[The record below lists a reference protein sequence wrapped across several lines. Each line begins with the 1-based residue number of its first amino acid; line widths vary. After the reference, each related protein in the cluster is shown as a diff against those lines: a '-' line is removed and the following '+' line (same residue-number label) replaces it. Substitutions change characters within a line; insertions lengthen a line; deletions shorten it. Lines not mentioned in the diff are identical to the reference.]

1 MDNQNNKQAFDPE
14 QEKSTHPLKQNHFNW
29 QNLLR
34 TVSVFVCLV
43 LAFALFLSHW
53 GLMRHSQEAQKGQI
67 SEKSMPA
74 FGTLA
79 PTSSSTEM
87 RKLQII
93 YNYLKENYYRELSDD
108 EMIEAMYAG
117 LLDEMDSPYTFYL
130 DAEEYAML
138 QESMEGEYYG
148 IGAQVGSR
156 DGAYFILDIFDDSP
170 ALEAGLRNGD
180 QILAVDGEPAESF
193 ADVSLLASK
202 VRGKEG
208 TEVTLTIY
216 RANDNKEME
225 VVLKRGKVTTAN
237 LKYSMLE
244 DQIGYVRIME
254 FNQGVAKNFIH
265 ALDDLKEQGAR
276 TIIFDLRNNPGG
288 YVSEVTTMLDYLLPE
303 VDIAVAKGRSYGEE
317 FSEAWTSDSFVGVPE
332 EWEYTILVNEN
343 SASASELFTGCLR
356 DVKGSTIVGKKTFG
370 KGVGSITYELSD
382 GSAIQIT
389 NFHYYLPKGDCI
401 NEIGIEPDI
410 EVDLEKEYKGLTV
423 SQLAENDTQLAAAIE
438 YTKTLR

>member
-1 MDNQNNKQAFDPE
+1 MDNQNNKQNLDPE
-14 QEKSTHPLKQNHFNW
+14 QENSINQPKKKRLNW
-29 QNLLR
+29 QILLR
-34 TVSVFVCLV
+34 TVGVFVCLV
-43 LAFALFLSHW
+43 LAFGLLLSHW
-53 GLMRHSQEAQKGQI
+53 GLIINIQSANKGQI

-74 FGTLA
+74 FNDLVPAST
-79 PTSSSTEM
+79 STEM

-117 LLDEMDSPYTFYL
+117 LLNEMDSPYTFYL
-130 DAEEYAML
+130 DVEEYDML

-170 ALEAGLRNGD
+170 ALAAGLRNGD
-180 QILAVDGEPAESF
+180 QILAVDGEPAENF

-202 VRGKEG
+202 VRGEEG
-208 TEVTLTIY
+208 TKVTLTIY
-216 RANDNKEME
+216 RSNDNEEME
-225 VVLKRGKVTTAN
+225 VVVTRGKVTTAN

-244 DQIGYVRIME
+244 DQIGYVRIVE

-288 YVSEVTTMLDYLLPE
+288 YVSEVTAMLDYLLPE

-317 FSEAWTSDSFVGVPE
+317 FSEAWTSDSFVGVPDD
-332 EWEYTILVNEN
+332 WEYTILVNEN

-356 DVKGSTIVGKKTFG
+356 DVKGSTIVGKNTFG

-389 NFHYYLPKGDCI
+389 NFHYYLPKGDSI
-401 NEIGIEPDI
+401 NEIGIEPDM

-423 SQLAENDTQLAAAIE
+423 SQLGENDTQLAAAIE
-438 YTKTLR
+438 HAKTLR